1 MPAFASPLCPT
12 GHAAPVELLTQPR
25 ASRVGGARQIVS
37 VRSPRVLVVGELPML
52 ILAARLTA
60 QRVEVRWAAD
70 PTSAR
75 RRMREADYNAIVVEP
90 HAGGDSRG
98 VSLVSGLR
106 GLDALLVIAP
116 IEGDRDYAV
125 VVPGGSVVMREMADE
140 RIEALVLRFIRNRHL

>member
-1 MPAFASPLCPT
+1 MPAFSSPLCPT
-12 GHAAPVELLTQPR
+12 GQAAPLELLTQPR
-25 ASRVGGARQIVS
+25 ASRVGGAKQVVD
-37 VRSPRVLVVGELPML
+37 VRLPRVLVVGELPML

-75 RRMREADYNAIVVEP
+75 RRIREADYDAIVVEP

-98 VSLVSGLR
+98 VRLVSGLR
-106 GLDALLVIAP
+106 GVDALLVIAP

-125 VVPGGSVVMREMADE
+125 LLPGGSVTMREITDE
-140 RIEALVLRFIRNRHL
+140 RIEALVLRFLRSRHL